1 MKKTLYV
8 MLLVGALTFA
18 AVPALAQSD
27 EATATEASDDDGSNN
42 GLWGLLGLPGLLGLL
57 GRKKNDDDVRTRT
70 GGASRA
76 TLSVL
81 ALSAVLVLG
90 TASGVL
96 AQSEDASNAAADA
109 VEEVE
114 GDGDEGIDG
123 RWGLLGLLGLF
134 GLLGYRNN
142 KDRDRYD
149 TDTTTTRPGGSTAA
163 R

>member
-18 AVPALAQSD
+18 AVPALAQSED
-27 EATATEASDDDGSNN
+27 AATTEATDDDGSNN
-42 GLWGLLGLPGLLGLL
+42 GLWGLLGLPGLLGLI
-57 GRKKNDDDVRTRT
+57 GRKRNDDTARPRNA
-70 GGASRA
+70 GASQA
-76 TLSVL
+76 TLAVL
-81 ALSAVLVLG
+81 ALTSVLVLG

-96 AQSEDASNAAADA
+96 AQSDDASNAAVDA

-149 TDTTTTRPGGSTAA
+149 TDATRPGGSTQA

>member
-1 MKKTLYV
+1 MKKALCL

-27 EATATEASDDDGSNN
+27 EATTTEATDDDGSNN
-42 GLWGLLGLPGLLGLL
+42 GLWGLLGLPGLLGLI
-57 GRKKNDDDVRTRT
+57 GRKRNDDDTARPRTA
-70 GGASRA
+70 GASRA
-76 TLSVL
+76 TLAVL
-81 ALSAVLVLG
+81 ALSSVLVLG

-96 AQSEDASNAAADA
+96 AQSEDASNAAVDA

-114 GDGDEGIDG
+114 GDGDQGIDG

-149 TDTTTTRPGGSTAA
+149 TDTTRSSGSTQA